1 MHVACVLI
9 EHLPIKVERLRTPA
23 LNSKPIILAW
33 SHDSRQSVMDFSPE
47 AGGLTVGM
55 PLQKALSICKGTQV
69 LEPDLPRYNEAF
81 GRILSALEQ
90 RSPVVEDADLG
101 HAYVDI
107 RGLEGLYGGKAAV
120 AKALLN
126 AVPEAFEVKLGIAM
140 AKFPAYIAALDSSPG
155 RALAVPDDV
164 RRFLAGFPVEVL
176 PVSWRTKAMLREF
189 GLDNLGQVASMAIG
203 PLQAQFGREGQLI
216 WGLSRGV
223 DDRPVMP
230 RNTEQVVTEH
240 LSLPEPTVNI
250 DALLLG
256 IETLLSRA
264 FSTSNLHNRYARGVS
279 LHIEVFRGAP
289 WTKRISFRE
298 PLADRKRIL
307 RIIKDSLAGMIL
319 PGPVEDMNVTLW
331 GLTGQSGLQ
340 SSLLLD
346 VKRRANLSDSLRQL
360 EARIGRRP
368 PIYQIREVE
377 PWSRIPERRRALVQ
391 LSL

>member
-23 LNSKPIILAW
+23 LNSKPIILAR
-33 SHDSRQSVMDFSPE
+33 SHDAKQSVMDFSPE
-47 AGGLTVGM
+47 AGDLTVGM
-55 PLQKALSICKGTQV
+55 PLQQALSICKDAQV
-69 LEPDLPRYNEAF
+69 LEPDLPRYHQAF
-81 GRILSALEQ
+81 SRILSALEQ

-107 RGLEGLYGGKAAV
+107 RGLELMYGGKAAV
-120 AKALLN
+120 AQALLS

-140 AKFPAYIAALDSSPG
+140 AKFPAYVAALGSAAG
-155 RALAVPDDV
+155 RVLAVPEDV
-164 RRFLAGFPVEVL
+164 RGFLAGFPVDVL

-189 GLDNLGQVASMAIG
+189 GLDRLGQVASMAIG

-230 RNTEQVVTEH
+230 RSIKQVVTER
-240 LSLPEPTVNI
+240 LLFPEPTVNV

-264 FSTSNLHNRYARGVS
+264 FSTPNLRNRYARGVS
-279 LHIEVFRGAP
+279 LHVEVFRGAP

-307 RIIKDSLAGMIL
+307 NIIKTSVTGMIL
-319 PGPVEDMNVTLW
+319 PGPVEEMNVTLW

-346 VKRRANLSDSLRQL
+346 VRRRANLLDSLRQL

>member
-1 MHVACVLI
+1 
-9 EHLPIKVERLRTPA
+9 
-23 LNSKPIILAW
+23 
-33 SHDSRQSVMDFSPE
+33 
-47 AGGLTVGM
+47 
-55 PLQKALSICKGTQV
+55 
-69 LEPDLPRYNEAF
+69 
-81 GRILSALEQ
+81 
-90 RSPVVEDADLG
+90 
-101 HAYVDI
+101 
-107 RGLEGLYGGKAAV
+107 
-120 AKALLN
+120 
-126 AVPEAFEVKLGIAM
+126 
-140 AKFPAYIAALDSSPG
+140 
-155 RALAVPDDV
+155 
-164 RRFLAGFPVEVL
+164 
-176 PVSWRTKAMLREF
+176 MLREF
-189 GLDNLGQVASMAIG
+189 GLDSLGQVASMAIG

-230 RNTEQVVTEH
+230 RSTEQVVTEH
-240 LSLPEPTVNI
+240 LSLPESTVNI

-264 FSTSNLHNRYARGVS
+264 FSTPNLRNRYARGVS
-279 LHIEVFRGAP
+279 LHVEVFRGAP

-298 PLADRKRIL
+298 PLADKKRIL

-319 PGPVEDMNVTLW
+319 PGPVEEMNVTLW

-346 VKRRANLSDSLRQL
+346 VKRRANLADSLRQL
-360 EARIGRRP
+360 EARIGRKP